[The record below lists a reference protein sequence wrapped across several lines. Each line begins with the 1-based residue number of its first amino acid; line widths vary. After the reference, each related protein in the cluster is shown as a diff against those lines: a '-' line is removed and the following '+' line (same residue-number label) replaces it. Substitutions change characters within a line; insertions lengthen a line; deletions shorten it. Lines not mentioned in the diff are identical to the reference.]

1 MRNLAAA
8 VLLGSV
14 GIAAVVLVTGGRI
27 DLGALRSIN
36 RSYILACAGLV
47 ALDWLSEAVRLRL
60 LCRALGEEVSISSV
74 LRIVFLGVFFAR
86 ITPFDSGGEPFQVY
100 ALHRNGVPLGHATAM
115 IAVKALLH
123 GLARVSLGILVP
135 VWLILTAKGWHLSR
149 AAAIALYAGMAIYIG
164 VFVLVILMFVYRG
177 AAQRLVLRVFNSGPL
192 ARLFGRRRLD
202 AALARLEDHYRA
214 FVAAVSH
221 FGRERRGTIL
231 AVTLISFVSW
241 SAVLAVPVILVRAL
255 GGASPLAEV
264 AATAIIFYL
273 AVAYAPTPGSSGA
286 AEIGFATLFAR
297 FVPLPLV
304 GVLVLLWRL
313 LTHYLSLLLGF
324 MVTAFSM
331 FGRRPKALPPPQEPA
346 LAGQPGSDPAAEQRQ
361 P

>member
-1 MRNLAAA
+1 MRNFAAA
-8 VLLGSV
+8 VLLGLV

-60 LCRALGEEVSISSV
+60 LCQALGEKVSVSSV

-135 VWLILTAKGWHLSR
+135 VWLILTSKGWHLSR
-149 AAAIALYAGMAIYIG
+149 AAAIALYAGMVIYIG
-164 VFVLVILMFVYRG
+164 VFVLVILMFVHRG
-177 AAQRLVLRVFNSGPL
+177 ATQRLVLKVFNSRPI

-202 AALARLEDHYRA
+202 VAMARLEDHYRA
-214 FVAAVSH
+214 FMAAVSH

-241 SAVLAVPVILVRAL
+241 TAVLAVPVILVRAL

-286 AEIGFATLFAR
+286 SEIGFATLFAP

-304 GVLVLLWRL
+304 GVLVLVWRL

-324 MVTAFSM
+324 MVTALSM
-331 FGRRPKALPPPQEPA
+331 LGSRPKTPPLTQEPA
-346 LAGQPGSDPAAEQRQ
+346 VADQPGRDPPAEGRQ